1 MKVAC
6 YIERDSETD
15 MYVAFAPSI
24 PGVRAKAENLDDL
37 IKNLK
42 EGLELCLNKMSEEE
56 KEMLPESEL
65 VGLLQLDV

>member
-24 PGVRAKAENLDDL
+24 PVVRTKAKNLDDL

-42 EGLELCLNKMSEEE
+42 EALQSYIQEMPAEE
-56 KEMLPESEL
+56 KMALPESEF